1 MSDSTIVWYS
11 TGNGPEHSS
20 WPHGGTTPFRGEKM
34 TTFQGGVRV
43 PSVIRW
49 PGVLP
54 AGEVRNGIQA
64 HHDMFTTLA
73 VAAGIEDPVTHL
85 RTEMN
90 QYIDGVDNLSC

>member
-1 MSDSTIVWYS
+1 MATWWHD
-11 TGNGPEHSS
+11 
-20 WPHGGTTPFRGEKM
+20 TPFRGEKM

-54 AGEVRNGIQA
+54 AGEVRNGIHA
-64 HHDMFTTLA
+64 HQDMFTTLA
-73 VAAGIEDPVTHL
+73 VAAGIEDPVTQV

-90 QYIDGVDNLSC
+90 GQFIDGVDNLSC